1 MMSRLSLL
9 VFQLLVAVVVIT
21 LWYVFTRPIFGVTV
35 LPPFFFSN
43 PVDVAARIVKWFA
56 DGPIWRHLWITLL
69 EAMLA
74 FVIGS
79 VGGVLGGFWVARQPR
94 IAPASSPYAHISN
107 ALR

>member
-56 DGPIWRHLWITLL
+56 DGTIWRHLWITLL

-79 VGGVLGGFWVARQPR
+79 AGGRVVGYRVGRPPR
-94 IAPASSPYAHISN
+94 LAACVRPLVT
-107 ALR
+107 LRTPP